1 MKFIHT
7 ADWQLGMTRH
17 FLDED
22 SQPRFDEAR
31 LDAVRAIG
39 ALAAEQ
45 GCEFVVVC
53 GDVFESNYV
62 DRKVVG
68 HALEAMRATP
78 AVDFYLLPGNHDPL
92 DASSVFRSEVFVR
105 RRPDN
110 VRVLENSEPIA
121 VGDDVELIGA
131 PWMSKHPSTDL
142 VGAACSGLKTSG
154 AKRVVVGHGQL
165 DSRSPDSL
173 NPALII
179 LNRLEELIAS
189 GSIHYVALGDR
200 HSTTDEG
207 DSGRIWYAGA
217 PEQTDYDEVEPGNVL
232 LVDLEADHVAVT
244 RHRVGRW
251 QFERRQWNVTTD
263 GDVDEIESW
272 LESLDDKKRQIVKFG
287 MEGQVSLAQK
297 VRLDAV
303 LAHHTELL
311 GAFEV
316 WDRRT
321 DLVVVPDE
329 VDIEALDLSGFAL
342 DALRELR
349 GRAVAKDDP
358 DAVVAQDAVAL
369 MHRLHQKDGGER

>member
-39 ALAAEQ
+39 ALATEQ
-45 GCEFVVVC
+45 DCKFVIVC

-68 HALEAMRATP
+68 HALEAMGATP

-92 DASSVFRSEVFVR
+92 DASSVFRSEIFVR

-110 VRVLENSEPIA
+110 VKVLENSEPIA
-121 VGDDVELIGA
+121 VGDGVELIGA
-131 PWMSKHPSTDL
+131 PWLSKHPSADL
-142 VGAACSGLKTSG
+142 VEAACSGLETSG
-154 AKRVVVGHGQL
+154 TRRVVVGHGQL

-179 LNRLEELIAS
+179 RHRLEERVAS
-189 GSIHYVALGDR
+189 GNIHYVALGDR

-217 PEQTDYDEVEPGNVL
+217 PEPTDYDEVDPGNVL
-232 LVDLEADHVAVT
+232 VVDLEADNVAVA

-263 GDVDEIESW
+263 GDVDEIEAW
-272 LESLDDKKRQIVKFG
+272 LESLDDKKRHIVKLG
-287 MEGQVSLAQK
+287 LEGQISLAQK
-297 VRLDAV
+297 ARLDAM

-316 WDRRT
+316 WERRT
-321 DLVVVPDE
+321 DLVVLPDE
-329 VDIEALDLSGFAL
+329 VDIETLNLSGFAN
-342 DALRELR
+342 DGLRELQN
-349 GRAVAKDDP
+349 RAAVKGDP
-358 DAVVAQDAVAL
+358 SAVVAQDAVAL
-369 MHRLHQKDGGER
+369 MYRLHQKNGDDR

>member
-1 MKFIHT
+1 MRFIHT

-31 LDAVRAIG
+31 IDAVRAIG
-39 ALAAEQ
+39 ALATEH

-53 GDVFESNYV
+53 GDVFESNYI

-68 HALEAMRATP
+68 HALEAMAATP

-92 DASSVFRSEVFVR
+92 DASSVFRSEVFAG

-110 VRVLENSEPIA
+110 VKVLENSEPIS
-121 VGDDVELIGA
+121 VSDGVELIGA

-142 VGAACSGLKTSG
+142 VDVACSALEPS
-154 AKRVVVGHGQL
+154 ASMRVVVGHGQL

-179 LNRLEELIAS
+179 RRRLEERVAS
-189 GSIHYVALGDR
+189 GEIHYAALGDR

-217 PEQTDYDEVEPGNVL
+217 PEPTDYDEVDPGNVL
-232 LVDLEADHVAVT
+232 VVDLEADHVAVA

-263 GDVDEIESW
+263 GDLDEIEAW
-272 LESLDDKKRQIVKFG
+272 LRSLDDKKRQIVKLG
-287 MEGQVSLAQK
+287 LEGQVSLAQK
-297 VRLDAV
+297 ARLDAM

-321 DLVVVPDE
+321 DLVVVPDD
-329 VDIEALDLSGFAL
+329 VDIETLDLSGFAL
-342 DALRELR
+342 DGLRELR
-349 GRAVAKDDP
+349 DRAAATDDP
-358 DAVVAQDAVAL
+358 NAVVAQDAVAL
-369 MHRLHQKDGGER
+369 MHRLQQTNGGDR